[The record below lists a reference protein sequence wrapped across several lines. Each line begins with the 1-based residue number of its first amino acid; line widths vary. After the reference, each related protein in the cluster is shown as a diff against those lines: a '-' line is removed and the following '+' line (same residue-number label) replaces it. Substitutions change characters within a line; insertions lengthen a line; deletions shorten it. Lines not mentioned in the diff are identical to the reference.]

1 MPQTSNIN
9 WWKIGVIAAVV
20 VALFLLGRSCGIKS
34 VVKRAGS
41 DTVVVISRDTV
52 AMQPVVV
59 RVSDSFYVA
68 GKPYPVIRYVEG
80 APVVIIEPVDT
91 AAILADYYRTA
102 LYDTTIAL
110 KRGTARLQD
119 TVTRNRIRGRSIQIT
134 GTDTTITRTVTL
146 TPPRR
151 LVGYLDITGIGGRH
165 EVGAGVGFSLKL
177 PSDRAYGVGV
187 SYLWNGKIVYYG
199 RASIPIRLK

>member
-1 MPQTSNIN
+1 MPQSKVNYYK
-9 WWKIGVIAAVV
+9 WGVLAAVV

-34 VVKRAGS
+34 VIKTTGS

-59 RVSDSFYVA
+59 RVSDSVYIA
-68 GKPYPVIRYVEG
+68 GRPYPVIKYVEG

-102 LYDTTIAL
+102 LYDTVVQL
-110 KRGTARLQD
+110 QRGTARLQD
-119 TVTRNRIRGRSIQIT
+119 TVHRNRLVGRSIAIT
-134 GTDTTITRTVTL
+134 GADTTITRTVTL

-151 LVGYLDITGIGGRH
+151 LVGYLDITGMGGRH
-165 EVGAGVGFSLKL
+165 DFGAGIGFSLKL

-187 SYLWNGKIVYYG
+187 SYLWNGKVMYYG
-199 RASIPIRLK
+199 RASVPIRLKK

>member
-1 MPQTSNIN
+1 M
-9 WWKIGVIAAVV
+9 IAAVLIT
-20 VALFLLGRSCGIKS
+20 LFLLGRSCGIKS
-34 VVKRAGS
+34 VVKRTGS
-41 DTVVVISRDTV
+41 DTVVVVSRDAV

-91 AAILADYYRTA
+91 SAILADYYRTA

-119 TVTRNRIRGRSIQIT
+119 TVTRNRIAGRSIQIT
-134 GTDTTITRTVTL
+134 GTDTTITRTITL

-151 LVGYLDITGIGGRH
+151 LVGYLDLAVMGGRH
-165 EVGAGVGFSLKL
+165 DLGASAGFSLKL
-177 PSDRAYGVGV
+177 PSDRVYGVGV
-187 SYLWNGKIVYYG
+187 SYLWNGKLVYYG

>member
-1 MPQTSNIN
+1 MATKQPPNYY
-9 WWKIGVIAAVV
+9 KIGVIAAIVI
-20 VALFLLGRSCGIKS
+20 ALFLLGRSCGIKS
-34 VVKRAGS
+34 VTRNTGS

-91 AAILADYYRTA
+91 VAILADYYRTA
-102 LYDTTIAL
+102 LYDTTVAL
-110 KRGTARLQD
+110 TRGTARLQD
-119 TVTRNRIRGRSIQIT
+119 TVTQNRIAGRSIQIT

-151 LVGYLDITGIGGRH
+151 LVGYLDLTGMGGRH
-165 EVGAGVGFSLKL
+165 DFGLGAGFSLKL

-187 SYLWNGKIVYYG
+187 SYLWNGKMMYYG